1 MKTGEKRAMQMLEKL
16 RESGCRMTPQRLAVI
31 RILGSSTRHPSVE
44 QIFEEMQDDFPATSL
59 ATVYKTVTLL
69 KELGEVLELGFGTG
83 GNHYDGRLPV
93 SHPHLVC
100 TKCAKIEDADLGSME
115 QLARELAARSG
126 YRITNHRL
134 DFFGLC
140 SRCQPQT

>member
-1 MKTGEKRAMQMLEKL
+1 MPELEPRATQMLAKL
-16 RESGCRMTPQRLAVI
+16 RQSGCRMTPQRMAVI
-31 RILGSSTRHPSVE
+31 KILGSSTQHPSVE
-44 QIFEEMQDDFPATSL
+44 QIFAEMQPEYPATSL

-69 KELGEVLELGFGTG
+69 KELGEVLELGFGAG
-83 GNHYDGRLPV
+83 SNHYDGRLPV

-115 QLARELAARSG
+115 RLARQLAAKSG
-126 YRITNHRL
+126 YQITNHRL

-140 SRCQPQT
+140 SHCQPQA